1 VGAISA
7 HDPDLAA
14 AGRRLMDVGDALPA
28 RRPLRAI
35 VLSDIRSLGQASATR
50 LNRVNLIR
58 LDERTPAV
66 PSRLGGLCRHR
77 KQPQDHGESNC
88 SNNQDDS
95 THDGPHPVKG
105 RNDARPSVGSRP
117 KPRRAV
123 PKTRLT
129 EAIVAVCVSGS
140 VTPPPGTLAVA
151 GSPGDRQSPQNSS
164 GEGGECRLENEAG
177 VAPSGGAGDAGE
189 VATDG
194 KRRHGVRAESRLRE
208 TDCPHTVGSV
218 GSGVPAGGCAA
229 GGLE

>member
-1 VGAISA
+1 V
-7 HDPDLAA
+7 
-14 AGRRLMDVGDALPA
+14 DVGDALPA

-58 LDERTPAV
+58 LGERAPAV

-88 SNNQDDS
+88 SNNRDDS

-123 PKTRLT
+123 PKTRLI

-151 GSPGDRQSPQNSS
+151 GSPGDRQS
-164 GEGGECRLENEAG
+164 RLENEAG

-208 TDCPHTVGSV
+208 TDCPYTVGSV